1 MLNGAM
7 DVDEPVEGVNL
18 FDIAQGV
25 PREVCL
31 RIFSML
37 DANHL
42 IAASFVSK
50 EVRTLLIHAIY
61 GQRRALKV
69 CRSQSDFSVLLFAAW
84 KRHLPV
90 FTSGF
95 GK

>member
-1 MLNGAM
+1 MDYENTLNCAM
-7 DVDEPVEGVNL
+7 EVDDPVEDVNL

-50 EVRTLLIHAIY
+50 EVRTMLIHEIH
-61 GQRRALKV
+61 GQRMAAKV
-69 CRSQSDFSVLLFAAW
+69 CRSQRDFSAPLFAA
-84 KRHLPV
+84 
-90 FTSGF
+90 
-95 GK
+95 